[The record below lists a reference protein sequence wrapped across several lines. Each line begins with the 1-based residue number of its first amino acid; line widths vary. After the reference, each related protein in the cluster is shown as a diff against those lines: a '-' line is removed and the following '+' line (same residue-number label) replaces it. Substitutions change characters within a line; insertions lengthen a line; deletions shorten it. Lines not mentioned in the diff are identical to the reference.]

1 MDWFERLTGF
11 SETTYSE
18 TKACLSVT
26 DGRLR
31 CPGGR
36 EFCVGSFAMP
46 SLSEVRSDVAAL
58 PAARGGI
65 RVSLLEGDVRRMH
78 QTPDFA
84 GALFQVASQF
94 NMLEMTGP
102 GITPEAGVGL
112 YERDPTQGPACA
124 IAAGAATIFRNY
136 FVPMP
141 GGSGQTESRQ
151 LNGLADLGAALA
163 DDLHVSLDALWHM
176 RNGYALCTPS
186 GLAQIDQHLGSLDAE
201 AADALRGRLRIG
213 VHRDVEVTD
222 SPSWPGQRVS
232 QAFCSA
238 LPVAYSELSA
248 DRWANFA
255 RLVLEASYEATLL
268 VAALA
273 ARKGGSNM
281 VLLTQLGGGAF
292 GNDSDWI
299 MAAMERALQ
308 VVEAYGCDLDVRL
321 VTYSGASPALRRIAA
336 GSWRRG
342 A

>member
-11 SETTYSE
+11 PEATYSDIQ
-18 TKACLSVT
+18 ARLAVV
-26 DGRLR
+26 DGRLL

-36 EFCVGSFAMP
+36 EFGVGSFAMP
-46 SLSEVRSDVAAL
+46 SLAELRGEVAGL
-58 PAARGGI
+58 PTKRGGI
-65 RVSLLEGDVRRMH
+65 RVAVLEGDVRRLH
-78 QTPDFA
+78 QMPDFA

-94 NMLEMTGP
+94 NMLEMIGP
-102 GITPEAGVGL
+102 GITPEAGVGC

-124 IAAGAATIFRNY
+124 IAAGAATVFRNY
-136 FVPMP
+136 FVPMS
-141 GGSGQTESRQ
+141 GGIGQTATRQ
-151 LNGLADLGAALA
+151 LDGLADLGAALA
-163 DDLHVSLDALWHM
+163 DDLNVSLDVLWHM

-186 GLAQIDQHLGSLDAE
+186 GLDQIDQHLRALDAE

-248 DRWANFA
+248 ERWANFA

-273 ARKGGSNM
+273 ARQGGSNM

-308 VVEAYGCDLDVRL
+308 VAEAYGCSLDVRL